1 MSYTDGGS
9 KTLTITRGLFHRL
22 PTRRPRPTHTSNQP
36 PTSAH
41 TLGPTL
47 APCSM
52 LLGTLRAMQQPLSS
66 HTSMIMSRLPLNA
79 RPCQNHRPQSP
90 ISASPRP
97 GIFHTLFAMPELH
110 WKHRIVV
117 PISRTIDWHLADNHA
132 DREQRSNRVTTAIPS
147 S

>member
-22 PTRRPRPTHTSNQP
+22 PTRRGRPTHTSNQP

-47 APCSM
+47 APYSM
-52 LLGTLRAMQQPLSS
+52 LLDTLRAIQHPLSS
-66 HTSMIMSRLPLNA
+66 QTSMIISRLPLNA
-79 RPCQNHRPQSP
+79 RLCQNHRPQSP

-97 GIFHTLFAMPELH
+97 GIFRTLFAMPELH